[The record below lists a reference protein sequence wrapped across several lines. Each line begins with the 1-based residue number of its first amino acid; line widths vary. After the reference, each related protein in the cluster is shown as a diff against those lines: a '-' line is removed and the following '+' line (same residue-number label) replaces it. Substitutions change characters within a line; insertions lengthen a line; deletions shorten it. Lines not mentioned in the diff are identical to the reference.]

1 MANNIVIY
9 QKDLNLSSSKFTK
22 SPDDRKVKKINVFVL
37 LTQVLCMKLAVSC
50 VHDEAHQKGKKRRSN
65 CKDTN
70 LSLRAHSPVLVSRK
84 NKIFLRHNCLITPEA
99 GVLVRENNSRIEQ
112 AFPSAGATFP

>member
-1 MANNIVIY
+1 MANKSVIY

-50 VHDEAHQKGKKRRSN
+50 VAFVHDEAPQKGKKR
-65 CKDTN
+65 
-70 LSLRAHSPVLVSRK
+70 K
-84 NKIFLRHNCLITPEA
+84 NQTERHKFVFT
-99 GVLVRENNSRIEQ
+99 S
-112 AFPSAGATFP
+112 T